1 MKNQLGAG
9 VFLLLIACLGFQPIT
24 TDLYLATLPTLAKHF
39 SVTARAID
47 STMQTYLI
55 VYAIAQL
62 ITGPLSDRFG
72 RRPILLSGIIIH
84 IVASVGAVFAP
95 HLAAMN
101 AMRALQA
108 IGVCCTVVCCRA
120 IIRDSLEP
128 QDGAIVLSKAMTWMG
143 LIALL
148 SPLVGGLLQMQFGWR
163 AAFLFIAAF
172 GGFCLLLALRG
183 YRETNRFMNAS
194 ATHWQSLLDNYIEI
208 FKHQRFILFTL
219 IAASTYS
226 GLIVFLA
233 KSPAVLIQH
242 FALSPV
248 QFGLC
253 VGCCTVGFITGTL
266 IGRRVFAAFGMHRT
280 LIVGALISICASGA
294 MFILVQGG
302 VDRIATYVGLQ
313 VFFMVAHGMLQPIAQ
328 AMAISDF
335 PEKAGAAAALMGFFI
350 HALAAIWL
358 TFAGGLAPVF
368 AWPSAVICAS
378 LVISGAVIALLK
390 TAAAKST
397 KKLVGKGA

>member
-1 MKNQLGAG
+1 MKNQPSSA

-24 TDLYLATLPTLAKHF
+24 TDLYLATLPTLAKYF
-39 SVTARAID
+39 GVSARAID

-72 RRPILLSGIIIH
+72 RRPILLSGITIH
-84 IVASVGAVFAP
+84 VLASFGAIFAP
-95 HLAAMN
+95 NLSGMN
-101 AMRALQA
+101 AARAFQA

-128 QDGAIVLSKAMTWMG
+128 KEGAMTLSKAMTWMG

-148 SPLVGGLLQMQFGWR
+148 SPLIGGLLQMVWGWQ
-163 AAFLFIAAF
+163 AAFAFIAAF
-172 GGFCLLLALRG
+172 GSFCLVLALRG
-183 YRETNRFMNAS
+183 YRETNRFMTPS
-194 ATHWQSLLDNYIEI
+194 ATHWRTLFTNYFEI
-208 FKHQRFILFTL
+208 IKHKRFLLFTL
-219 IAASTYS
+219 IAAGTYS

-233 KSPAVLIQH
+233 KSPSVLIQH

-248 QFGLC
+248 QFGLSIA
-253 VGCCTVGFITGTL
+253 CCTVGFITGTL
-266 IGRRVFAAFGMHRT
+266 VGRRVFAAFGTYRT
-280 LIVGALISICASGA
+280 LLLGAVISISASGA
-294 MFILVQGG
+294 MFALVQGG
-302 VDRIATYVGLQ
+302 FDMIVIYVGFQ
-313 VFFMVAHGMLQPIAQ
+313 VLFMIAHGMLQPIAQ

-350 HALAAIWL
+350 HVLAALWL
-358 TFAGGLAPVF
+358 TVAGGLAPVN

-378 LVISGAVIALLK
+378 FVIGCAVIALRK
-390 TAAAKST
+390 TSLAPTSSP
-397 KKLVGKGA
+397 LFGKRA